1 MALKR
6 GIRAGQIG
14 NAVKLP
20 ILEFPTQPVAVCTSF
35 SSEPLICRF
44 PSVVGIV
51 DTENIDRLIV
61 LSGACQLNRAQPA
74 SKTPLTTARREPWS
88 PPEMFDRSSC
98 RRPQDQDR

>member
-6 GIRAGQIG
+6 GIGAGQIG

-44 PSVVGIV
+44 PSVG
-51 DTENIDRLIV
+51 T
-61 LSGACQLNRAQPA
+61 S
-74 SKTPLTTARREPWS
+74 
-88 PPEMFDRSSC
+88 
-98 RRPQDQDR
+98 